1 MTSQVA
7 VLNLSGIAVASDT
20 VVTITRNS
28 AKKTMGNTAKIYE
41 LGSAHKV
48 LVLHSGST
56 ELNSV
61 PVSLF
66 VSEWSKTIPTPL
78 ATLQDYVEAF
88 TKWASREAIIH
99 SRDSEIDV
107 MSTALREHF
116 GWISRN
122 AKNSLA
128 SIVREEN
135 ETDEEFE
142 ERCNSVVSEAVEGGA
157 SYLNNLPSLKSLT
170 EYTLQAALDS
180 SGYDLDEWVSSYFEQ
195 VPLSQANIESMKA
208 QAVKCLQKFQELDSD
223 GTLAFIGYG
232 SEEPFGGSI
241 KVTVRGIYANGL
253 RCTIEDRFG
262 VAADDKTGIHSFAQG
277 DAIHTFLRGYHQKI
291 FTKFK
296 ELYSQAIF
304 EQEDCNVLQENWQA
318 IEDQIITNL
327 KDYSHEQFVSPML
340 DTIDAMSLQSLAEFA
355 ESLVGLQATA
365 TYADSGPA
373 TVGGLVEV
381 ATIDRTHGV
390 QWVKSLESRR
400 QRA

>member
-88 TKWASREAIIH
+88 AKWASREAIIH
-99 SRDSEIDV
+99 SKDSEIDV
-107 MSTALREHF
+107 MSRALREHF

-122 AKNSLA
+122 VKTAVSGVIKL
-128 SIVREEN
+128 EN
-135 ETDEEFE
+135 ETDEEYE
-142 ERCNSVVSEAVEGGA
+142 ARIDEAITEAVNGGS
-157 SYLNNLPSLKSLT
+157 SYLNNLQTLKSLS
-170 EYTLQAALDS
+170 EHNIQAALDD
-180 SGYDLDEWVSSYFEQ
+180 SGYDLDEWVSSFFDG
-195 VPLSQANIESMKA
+195 VPMSQQNTDSMKA
-208 QAVKCLQKFQELDSD
+208 QAIKALQKFQELDSD
-223 GTLAFIGYG
+223 ATLAFIGYG
-232 SEEPFGGSI
+232 SDEPFGGSI

-291 FTKFK
+291 FSKFR
-296 ELYSQAIF
+296 ELYNEAIF
-304 EQEDCNVLQENWQA
+304 EQENCEELKENWQG
-318 IEDQIITNL
+318 IEEQIIASV
-327 KDYSHEQFVSPML
+327 KDFSHEQFVSPML

-400 QRA
+400 QRT